1 MRQFVDAEQPYWQQ
15 LESMLGMLETDP
27 AWRLVRVAQA
37 FQPVSS
43 EPVESQPGK
52 AVPLDRLAAQIEQ
65 VRRLHYLYERA
76 SADLARLDTFC
87 AEPQLRSYL
96 EALVARAYA
105 VIHAT
110 AAPRRR
116 VRPLFWFLNTFPQT
130 FRKHINAFWLSLAVS
145 LGAALIGA
153 LLTAID
159 TQGKPTI
166 LPFAHLRG
174 DPRDR
179 VKDEEQKVQNPFGG
193 HKSEAA
199 GMYMTHNT
207 RVSINTMALGITWG
221 VGTILMLFYNGLVLG
236 SVTLDYFRAGQGTFL
251 VGWLLPHGSIELPAI
266 FLAGQAGLVL
276 GRAVIGWG
284 DRHRLSARLKS
295 IAPDLVTLI
304 IGVAIMLVWAGL
316 IEAFISQYHWPVLPY
331 WAKITFGCLELSAL
345 VLLLGFSGRSAA
357 GAGDV

>member
-1 MRQFVDAEQPYWQQ
+1 MIIDLRQFVDAEQPYWQE

-27 AWRLVRVAQA
+27 AWRLVRHERAEGQ
-37 FQPVSS
+37 
-43 EPVESQPGK
+43 EPP
-52 AVPLDRLAAQIEQ
+52 ADYLAAQIEQ

-87 AEPQLRSYL
+87 AQPQLRTHV

-105 VIHAT
+105 VIHVT

-116 VRPLFWFLNTFPQT
+116 VRPVHWFFNTFPQT
-130 FRKHINAFWLSLAVS
+130 FRKHANAFWLSLTVS
-145 LGAALIGA
+145 LAAALIGA

-159 TQGKPTI
+159 TEGKPTI
-166 LPFAHLRG
+166 LPFSHLRG

-179 VKDEEQKVQNPFGG
+179 VKHEEQQVQNPFAG
-193 HKSEAA
+193 HKTEAA

-221 VGTILMLFYNGLVLG
+221 VGTIVMLFYNGLILG
-236 SVTLDYFRAGQGTFL
+236 SVTLDYFRAGEGTFL

-295 IAPDLVTLI
+295 VAPDLVTLI
-304 IGVAIMLVWAGL
+304 IGVAVMLVWAGL

-331 WAKITFGCLELSAL
+331 WAKITFGCIELTGL
-345 VLLLGFSGRSAA
+345 VLLLGFAGRSD
-357 GAGDV
+357 AGDADG